1 MVFDLA
7 AGNMQPKFMNMRKL
21 ISAALLLLAIT
32 AASCGGSKKI
42 TKQQRNDLQDTYET
56 FKRELPEAIVTM
68 DGDKVK
74 VVLAEAV
81 LFKINSAD
89 INPDYLPSLLKMAKV
104 LNKYPKTNIIIS
116 GFTDIT
122 GTEEYNK
129 TLSEKRAASAKAVL
143 VQDEVA
149 SGRIYAWGLGAKN
162 PIASN
167 DTELGR
173 KQNRRVEFVIMYDYK
188 EKKEK

>member
-1 MVFDLA
+1 M
-7 AGNMQPKFMNMRKL
+7 KRL

-32 AASCGGSKKI
+32 AASCGGTKKI
-42 TKQQRNDLQDTYET
+42 TKQQRNALEDTYES
-56 FKRELPEAIVTM
+56 FKRELPEATVTM

-81 LFKINSAD
+81 LFKINSAE
-89 INPDYLPSLLKMAKV
+89 INEDYLPSLGKMAKV
-104 LNKYPKTNIIIS
+104 LNKYPQTSIIIS

-122 GTEEYNK
+122 GTEEFNK
-129 TLSEKRAASAKAVL
+129 TLSEKRANSAKTVL
-143 VQDEVA
+143 VKESVA
-149 SGRIYAWGLGAKN
+149 SDRIYAWGLGAKN
-162 PIASN
+162 PVASN

-173 KQNRRVEFVIMYDYK
+173 KQNRRVEFVVMYDYK